1 MLGFLERK
9 FNEWRRRRTLA
20 LIRQKF
26 AECGHPLDD
35 LDDLNIEAALTLG
48 ECRIEQVTLTAKS
61 IYFALRR
68 LAENRKYTAGDQL
81 KNNK

>member
-1 MLGFLERK
+1 MFEFLVRK

-20 LIRQKF
+20 IIRRKF

-48 ECRIEQVTLTAKS
+48 ECRIEQVRLTAKS

-68 LAENRKYTAGDQL
+68 LAEKREETAGRI
-81 KNNK
+81 N

>member
-1 MLGFLERK
+1 MIEFLERK

-20 LIRQKF
+20 IIRRKF

-35 LDDLNIEAALTLG
+35 LDDKNIEAALTLG
-48 ECRIEQVTLTAKS
+48 ECRIEHIHLTAKS

-68 LAENRKYTAGDQL
+68 ITEKREETAGRI
-81 KNNK
+81 N